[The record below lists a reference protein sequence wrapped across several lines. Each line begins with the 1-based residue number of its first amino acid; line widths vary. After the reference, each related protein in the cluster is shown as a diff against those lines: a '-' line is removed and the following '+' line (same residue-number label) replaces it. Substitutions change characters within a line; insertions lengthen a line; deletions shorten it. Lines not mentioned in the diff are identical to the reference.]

1 MVKKVNFK
9 MGNYVNKF
17 KTLGAAEPKPVKE
30 VKIDMVAEVWGM
42 YRYPKVGHPLCKI
55 KLHLGT

>member
-1 MVKKVNFK
+1 MVQKVNFK
-9 MGNYVNKF
+9 MGNNVNKS

-42 YRYPKVGHPLCKI
+42 YVPKIRPPPL
-55 KLHLGT
+55 